1 MADEAIR
8 TLRQFV
14 DAERRRTSNLK
25 SANARVDS
33 LTLDLSRSRSQC
45 EQHEQT
51 IARLGEQITSLNQVF
66 NYKLFVNIYSY

>member
-33 LTLDLSRSRSQC
+33 LTLALSRYRSQC

-66 NYKLFVNIYSY
+66 NYK